1 MHRRATPIEWLVFL
15 ALAGAWGSS
24 YLFIKIGVDTL
35 TPLTLVAARVA
46 IGAAVLAVAMRL
58 TGQRLPRHRAAYG
71 HLFVVALLGIVIPF
85 TLITWGEQTI
95 DSGLAAILTGTVPLF
110 AIVLAA
116 MVLADEPI
124 TTNRLLGLLVGFAGL
139 VILTSPSLADGFGG
153 SLPGQLALIGSSVSY
168 ASAGVYARHTVREVA
183 PLPSAFLEVGFAF
196 LVALV
201 LALLFDDPF
210 ATRVEPSTVLSV
222 VWLGLIGSGLAF
234 LAFFFLLGRWGATRT
249 SLVAYLMPVVGVVL
263 GVLVLREMVS
273 VPVLVGM
280 ALIIAG
286 IAVANSRFGQRRLLG
301 RRVSPAAGLEP
312 VEGGRAADTAR

>member
-24 YLFIKIGVDTL
+24 YLFIKIGLETL

-58 TGQRLPRHRAAYG
+58 TGQQLPRHRAAYG

-85 TLITWGEQTI
+85 TLISWGEQTI

-168 ASAGVYARHTVREVA
+168 AGAGVYARHTVREVA

-196 LVALV
+196 LVALA
-201 LALLFDDPF
+201 LALLFGDPF
-210 ATRVEPSTVLSV
+210 ATRIEPSTVLSV
-222 VWLGLIGSGLAF
+222 LWLGLIGSGLAF

-249 SLVAYLMPVVGVVL
+249 SLVAYLMPIVGVVL
-263 GVLVLREMVS
+263 GVLVLGENVGL
-273 VPVLVGM
+273 PVLIGM

-301 RRVSPAAGLEP
+301 RRVPMASGLE
-312 VEGGRAADTAR
+312 VGEGG